1 MYIFPWGQ
9 CVRATALEFRLR
21 VAIIAL
27 IVVLGFWAPWIEAWD
42 FGRRVSLLEWLALEL
57 SRTGFVPFAASTV
70 IAILLATV
78 IAGAGAMLRVWG
90 TAYLGPEVV
99 SRARMKASAV
109 VADGPYRFVRNPLY
123 LGTWC
128 MVAAL
133 AFAMPPT
140 GALFTMVLL
149 TVFELRLI
157 LGEEAFLA
165 KRLGESYAA
174 YKRQVP
180 RLYPRLRGAL
190 PASSRTARWGR
201 AVVAEIG
208 SIGVFVIFAVLSWRY
223 DNHLM
228 LRAILINFGVA
239 LVLRAAF
246 VTDRMGEAARA

>member
-1 MYIFPWGQ
+1 M
-9 CVRATALEFRLR
+9 RATALEFRLR

-27 IVVLGFWAPWIEAWD
+27 IVVVGFWAPWIEAWD
-42 FGRRVSLLEWLALEL
+42 FGRRVSLLEWLALEF
-57 SRTGFVPFAASTV
+57 SHTGLMQFAGATV
-70 IAILLATV
+70 MAILLATV
-78 IAGAGAMLRVWG
+78 LAALGAILRVWG
-90 TAYLGPEVV
+90 TAYLGAGVV
-99 SRARMKASAV
+99 HHAQIKAGT
-109 VADGPYRFVRNPLY
+109 VASEGPYRFVRNPLY

-165 KRLGESYAA
+165 NQAGESYAA
-174 YKRQVP
+174 YKERVP

-190 PASSRTARWGR
+190 PPSSRRAHWGR

-208 SIGVFVIFAVLSWRY
+208 PIGVFVIFAALSWRY

-228 LRAILINFGVA
+228 LRAILINFGVS
-239 LVLRAAF
+239 LVLRALFAA
-246 VTDRMGEAARA
+246 DGAGEAARA